1 MAVTVTVE
9 QVAAAVGATSA
20 ADVERVRMARAA
32 AVELVERYAPA
43 APAAVAD
50 EATVRTVG
58 YLIHNA
64 IGAAVERTT
73 DQGATVRRLTT
84 SGRSALRHSGALA
97 LLSPWKVRR
106 AL

>member
-9 QVAAAVGATSA
+9 AVSAAVGATSA

-43 APAAVAD
+43 APAAVQD

-58 YLIHNA
+58 YLCHNA

>member
-9 QVAAAVGATSA
+9 AVSAAVGATSA

-32 AVELVERYAPA
+32 AVELVQRYAPA
-43 APAAVAD
+43 APPAVQDEAVVRCCGYLVHNMIGAVA
-50 EATVRTVG
+50 ES
-58 YLIHNA
+58 
-64 IGAAVERTT
+64 TT
-73 DQGATVRRLTT
+73 DQGAAVRRLTT

-97 LLSPWKVRR
+97 LLSAWKVRR